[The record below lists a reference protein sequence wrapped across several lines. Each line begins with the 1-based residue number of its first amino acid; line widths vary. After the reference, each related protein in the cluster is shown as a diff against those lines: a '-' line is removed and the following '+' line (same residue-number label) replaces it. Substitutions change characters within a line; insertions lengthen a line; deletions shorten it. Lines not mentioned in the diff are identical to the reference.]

1 MFVLLRKKAGSDEA
15 YEWVSAGEDGYEITP
30 CTKETNGTTII
41 LTLKEDT
48 DEEKYSQ
55 YLETY
60 ELKRID

>member
-41 LTLKEDT
+41 LTLKEVLQ
-48 DEEKYSQ
+48 DEEKYS
-55 YLETY
+55 
-60 ELKRID
+60 